1 MKELEQFKRE
11 ATNILES
18 AKFPIH
24 KWEYNLPELESEDV
38 VNPSK
43 IHGHTWQ
50 KTQDILKLD

>member
-1 MKELEQFKRE
+1 MKSSNNMKELEQFKRE

-24 KWEYNLPELESEDV
+24 KLEYNLPELESEDV

-43 IHGHTWQ
+43 IHGHT
-50 KTQDILKLD
+50 